1 MLIIWVQEENDIEGS
16 VSYSRFRIDAIP
28 ARQGRMVG
36 NTLRRTLLRQ
46 DEHREPDWLDQLVF
60 SWTTH
65 KSRGGL
71 WDHADLPH
79 QVMLSNHRCPW
90 WQDLFR
96 SYAPVAFRLRHR
108 SCQVDKGKAR
118 SVVEVT
124 AVTP

>member
-1 MLIIWVQEENDIEGS
+1 
-16 VSYSRFRIDAIP
+16 
-28 ARQGRMVG
+28 MVG

-46 DEHREPDWLDQLVF
+46 DEHREPDWWDQLF
-60 SWTTH
+60 FGGGDYPYIQGGPCGTT
-65 KSRGGL
+65 G
-71 WDHADLPH
+71 DLLPT
-79 QVMLSNHRCPW
+79 

-124 AVTP
+124 AVTPMMQGAAAIKIRLQEDVGLCILWFLE